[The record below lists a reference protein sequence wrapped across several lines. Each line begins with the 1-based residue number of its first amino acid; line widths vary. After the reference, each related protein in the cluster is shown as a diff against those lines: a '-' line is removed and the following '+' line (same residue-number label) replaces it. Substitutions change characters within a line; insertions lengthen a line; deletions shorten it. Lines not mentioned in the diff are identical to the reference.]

1 MLEDVEGIVIS
12 EQDFKESSKI
22 INVFTKEHG
31 IIGIIAKGAKS
42 LKSPL
47 RSSTTKLSYGI
58 FTIYYK
64 GDKLSLLKE
73 VSIKDNFINILKD
86 IELISFATYLI
97 ELSRQVYKESENIS
111 IYNILI
117 AGLKKINNKF
127 DPLVITNIIELKYL
141 EYLGV
146 LPVIDRCSVCGK
158 QTNIITMSAD
168 TGGYL
173 CNSCYNNEPLI
184 NEASIKLI
192 RMYYYVD
199 IDKIDTLNV
208 KKQYK
213 EEINNFLNLYYEKYT
228 GMYLKSKN
236 FLNSIIN

>member
-22 INVFTKEHG
+22 INVLTKEHG
-31 IIGIIAKGAKS
+31 IIGIMAKGAKGI
-42 LKSPL
+42 KSPL
-47 RSSTTKLSYGI
+47 RSSTTKLSYGT
-58 FTIYYK
+58 FTIYFK

-73 VSIKDNFINILKD
+73 VSIKDNFINIIKD
-86 IELISFATYLI
+86 IELISFATYLV
-97 ELSRQVYKESENIS
+97 ELTKQVYKESENINV
-111 IYNILI
+111 YDILI
-117 AGLKKINNKF
+117 SGLKKINTSF

-158 QTNIITMSAD
+158 QTNIVTMSAD

-173 CNSCYNNEPLI
+173 CSSCHSNEPII
-184 NEASIKLI
+184 NDASIKLI

-213 EEINNFLNLYYEKYT
+213 EEINNFLDLYYERYT
-228 GMYLKSKN
+228 GMYLKSKK

>member
-1 MLEDVEGIVIS
+1 MLIDVEGIVIS

-22 INVFTKEHG
+22 INVFTKDHG
-31 IIGIIAKGAKS
+31 IIGIMAKGAKAI
-42 LKSPL
+42 KSPL
-47 RSSTTKLSYGI
+47 RSTTTKLSYGT

-64 GDKLSLLKE
+64 EDKLSLLKE
-73 VSIKDNFINILKD
+73 VAIKDNFKNILKD
-86 IELISFATYLI
+86 IEKISFATYLV
-97 ELSRQVYKESENIS
+97 ELARQVYKESENNQV
-111 IYNILI
+111 YDILI
-117 AGLKKINNKF
+117 AGLKKINDLY

-146 LPVIDRCSVCGK
+146 LPVIDRCSSCGRK
-158 QTNIITMSAD
+158 TNIITLSAD

-173 CNSCYNNEPLI
+173 CTACHTNEPI
-184 NEASIKLI
+184 ISDASIKLI

-199 IDKIDTLNV
+199 IEKIDNLNV

-213 EEINNFLNLYYEKYT
+213 EEINNFLDLYYERYT
-228 GMYLKSKN
+228 GMYLKSKK

>member
-1 MLEDVEGIVIS
+1 MLTDVEGIVIS

-22 INVFTKEHG
+22 INVFTKEYG
-31 IIGIIAKGAKS
+31 IIGIMAKGAKS

-47 RSSTTKLSYGI
+47 RSTTTKLSYGV

-64 GDKLSLLKE
+64 EDKLSLLKE
-73 VSIKDNFINILKD
+73 VNIKDNFKNILKD
-86 IELISFATYLI
+86 ITLISFATYLV
-97 ELSRQVYKESENIS
+97 ELAKQVYKESENNN
-111 IYNILI
+111 IYDILI
-117 AGLKKINNKF
+117 SGLKKINSGF

-146 LPVIDRCSVCGK
+146 LPVIDRCSSCGK
-158 QTNIITMSAD
+158 QTNIVTLSAD

-173 CNSCYNNEPLI
+173 CASCHTNEPI
-184 NEASIKLI
+184 ISDASIKLI

-213 EEINNFLNLYYEKYT
+213 EGINNFLDLYYERYT
-228 GMYLKSKN
+228 GMYLKSKK
-236 FLNSIIN
+236 FLNSMIN

>member
-1 MLEDVEGIVIS
+1 MLTDIEGIVIS
-12 EQDFKESSKI
+12 EQAFKESSKI
-22 INVFTKEHG
+22 INILTKEHG
-31 IIGIIAKGAKS
+31 IIGVMAKGAKS

-47 RSSTTKLSYGI
+47 RSSTTKLSHGI
-58 FTIYYK
+58 FTVYYK

-73 VSIKDNFINILKD
+73 VNITSSFKNILKD
-86 IELISFATYLI
+86 IEKISFATYLV
-97 ELSRQVYKESENIS
+97 ELTTQVYKESENNNV
-111 IYNILI
+111 YDILI
-117 AGLKKINNKF
+117 SGLKKIDDNY

-158 QTNIITMSAD
+158 QTNIVTLSAD

-173 CNSCYNNEPLI
+173 CNSCHTNEPI
-184 NEASIKLI
+184 ISDAAIKLI

-199 IDKIDTLNV
+199 IAKIDNLNV

-213 EEINNFLNLYYEKYT
+213 EEINNFLDLYYERYT
-228 GMYLKSKN
+228 GMYLKSKK
-236 FLNSIIN
+236 FLNSMIN